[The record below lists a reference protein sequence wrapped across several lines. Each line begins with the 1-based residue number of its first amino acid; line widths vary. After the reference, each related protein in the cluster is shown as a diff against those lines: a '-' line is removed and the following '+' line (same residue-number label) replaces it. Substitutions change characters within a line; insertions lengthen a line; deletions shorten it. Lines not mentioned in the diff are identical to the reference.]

1 MSHATP
7 NDSDLIIRLAAELAK
22 QLKPALPVEID
33 FWDIAMIA
41 TYLKRIESVVRERMA
56 CLPDFPKAI
65 RLPSTRTVR
74 GQALY
79 RAKEVFYSAAQYQ
92 DKN

>member
-1 MSHATP
+1 MY
-7 NDSDLIIRLAAELAK
+7 NDSDLIARLAAELAK
-22 QLKPALPVEID
+22 QLRPAIPVEID
-33 FWDIAMIA
+33 LWDIATIA
-41 TYLKRIESVVRERMA
+41 TYLKRSESVVRERMA

-65 RLPSTRTVR
+65 RLPSTKSAR

-79 RAKEVFYSAAQYQ
+79 KAREIMQWASRYQ